1 MEKRY
6 LAFAKMAYDAG
17 TNLQGGVL
25 MDSPGTQLGT
35 IRFGPFEVDPA
46 NRELRKR
53 GSVVKLQPQQFAV
66 LLLLVE
72 RAGQVVSREEIH
84 QHIWGNDT
92 FVDFERG
99 INFSINQIRAALGD
113 DAEKPRFVETIP
125 RRGYRFIANV
135 ENREPRGAAAPVTPI
150 SGNRKSTA
158 SGHQEQVNRPS
169 DIRVPVRT
177 LSAKRIL
184 IGCLIVLITVG
195 AGFFLLRAW
204 HSGARSPQTH
214 MGTANVR
221 TFPLTTFPGEF
232 QGIAFSP
239 DASQIAF
246 TWNGPNSAR
255 WDIYVQRIGG
265 DRPLQITHTQ
275 GGMITGID
283 WSPDGRLL
291 VFGRC
296 DDENRGALY
305 TIAPLGGP
313 EHKLADVACV
323 WGLATAIW
331 TPDGRSLVFSDSCTP
346 GGSLGIVTFEL
357 ETGQKRCLASP
368 DSNAVDFWS
377 PVVSPD
383 GNNVAF
389 VSESTIRVND
399 ISTVPFHG
407 GSVRRLT
414 FEGKRIGQLVWSR
427 DGQSIVFASHREGIS
442 GNKIWKVS
450 VKGGPIEAGTDPLLA
465 MVSPEQRPL
474 STVSRDG
481 RRIAY
486 VNEQVD
492 KFIILRAHLSSP
504 GGKVLSQER
513 IMESPK
519 AIDSPQLSADG
530 KHIAFASSLSGA
542 ANIWSSDADG
552 LNALQLTSFG
562 GELVGSPD
570 WSPDG
575 KWIVFDRRPGNHA
588 QIYVTDAEGRNMHAI
603 TEGEYENNV
612 PNWSRDGKSIYFSS
626 NRTGSMELWK
636 QDLGSGVTV
645 QVTQHGGFSAVES
658 YDGQY
663 LYYVKFF
670 SPGIWRMPIGG
681 GEEQRITNQP
691 EAWFWAYWDITDTG
705 LYFFDVA
712 AVPKPEIKYYDF
724 RTHQIT
730 PVLQTAGQARY
741 WTPGISASR
750 DGRTI
755 FYPIQY
761 ANSTIM
767 ISENFQ

>member
-1 MEKRY
+1 
-6 LAFAKMAYDAG
+6 MA
-17 TNLQGGVL
+17 
-25 MDSPGTQLGT
+25 SPGTQPGP
-35 IRFGPFEVDPA
+35 IRFGPFALDPT

-53 GSVVKLQPQQFAV
+53 GSLVRLQPQQFAV
-66 LLLLVE
+66 LLLLTQ
-72 RAGQVVSREEIH
+72 RAGQIVSREEIH

-113 DAEKPRFVETIP
+113 DAEKPRYVETIP
-125 RRGYRFIANV
+125 RRGYRFVASVESDQSAKAVSSNV
-135 ENREPRGAAAPVTPI
+135 VTPI
-150 SGNRKSTA
+150 SASSTA
-158 SGHQEQVNRPS
+158 KSDQEQANRSPAAFS
-169 DIRVPVRT
+169 PAR
-177 LSAKRIL
+177 RIL
-184 IGCLIVLITVG
+184 VACVLLLLA
-195 AGFFLLRAW
+195 AGVLLVLSRVW
-204 HSGARSPQTH
+204 HSSARPAQTS
-214 MGTANVR
+214 TAAIVR

-232 QGIAFSP
+232 QGIALSP
-239 DASQIAF
+239 DASQVAF
-246 TWNGPNSAR
+246 TWNGPNFAK

-275 GGMITGID
+275 SGMITGID

-305 TIAPLGGP
+305 TIPPLGGP
-313 EHKLADVACV
+313 EHKLTDVTCD
-323 WGLATAIW
+323 WGRAIGIW
-331 TPDGRSLVFSDSCTP
+331 TPDGQSLVFSDSCTP
-346 GGSLGIVTFEL
+346 GASLGIAVFTL
-357 ETGQKRCLASP
+357 ATGQKRCLVAP
-368 DSNAVDFWS
+368 DSNSMDFLR

-383 GNNVAF
+383 GTNVAF
-389 VSESTIRVND
+389 VRESTGRVSD
-399 ISTVPFHG
+399 IATVPFRG
-407 GSVRRLT
+407 GSVHRLT

-442 GNKIWKVS
+442 GNKIWRVP
-450 VKGGPIEAGTDPLLA
+450 VTGGPIEAGTDPLLA

-486 VNEQVD
+486 VDEQVD

-504 GGKVLSQER
+504 GGRVLSQER

-530 KHIAFASSLSGA
+530 RHITFESSLSGA
-542 ANIWSSDADG
+542 PNIWSSDADG
-552 LNALQLTSFG
+552 LNLIQLTSFG
-562 GELVGSPD
+562 GELVGSSR

-575 KWIVFDRRPGNHA
+575 KWIVFDRRPGDHA
-588 QIYVTDAEGRNMHAI
+588 QIYLIDAEGRNMHAI

-612 PNWSRDGKSIYFSS
+612 PDWSRDEKSIYFSS
-626 NRTGSMELWK
+626 NRTGRMELWK
-636 QDLGSGVTV
+636 QDLGSAVAA

-658 YDGQY
+658 YDGRY

-670 SPGIWRMPIGG
+670 SPGIWRMPLEG
-681 GEEQRITNQP
+681 GEEQRITDQP
-691 EAWFWAYWDITDTG
+691 DAWFWAYWDVTDTG

-712 AVPKPEIKYYDF
+712 AVPKPEIKFYDF
-724 RTHQIT
+724 HTHKIT

-755 FYPIQY
+755 FYPMEY
-761 ANSTIM
+761 GNSTIM
-767 ISENFQ
+767 IAENFQ

>member
-1 MEKRY
+1 
-6 LAFAKMAYDAG
+6 MASP
-17 TNLQGGVL
+17 
-25 MDSPGTQLGT
+25 DSTQGT
-35 IRFGPFEVDPA
+35 IRFGQFEVDPA
-46 NRELRKR
+46 SRELRKNGR
-53 GSVVKLQPQQFAV
+53 LVKVQRQHFAV

-99 INFSINQIRAALGD
+99 INLSINQIRAALGD
-113 DAEKPRFVETIP
+113 DAEKPRFIETIP
-125 RRGYRFIANV
+125 RWGYRFIANV
-135 ENREPRGAAAPVTPI
+135 ENREQRGAAASITPI
-150 SGNRKSTA
+150 LGNRESIA
-158 SGHQEQVNRPS
+158 SGDQEQVNPPP
-169 DIRVPVRT
+169 DIRVAVRP

-184 IGCLIVLITVG
+184 ISCLTALTAVG
-195 AGFFLLRAW
+195 AGFLLLRSW
-204 HSGARSPQTH
+204 HSGARSAQTH
-214 MGTANVR
+214 TGTAIVR

-232 QGIAFSP
+232 QGIALSP
-239 DASQIAF
+239 DASQVAF
-246 TWNGPNSAR
+246 TWNGPNFAK
-255 WDIYVQRIGG
+255 WDIYVQRIEG

-275 GGMITGID
+275 SGMITGID

-296 DDENRGALY
+296 DQENRGALY
-305 TIAPLGGP
+305 TIPPLGGP
-313 EHKLADVACV
+313 EHKLTDVACV
-323 WGLATAIW
+323 WGDATAIW
-331 TPDGRSLVFSDSCTP
+331 TPDSRSLVFSDSCTP
-346 GGSLGIVTFEL
+346 GGSLGIAAFEL

-368 DSNAVDFWS
+368 ASNAVDFLN
-377 PVVSPD
+377 PMVSPD

-389 VSESTIRVND
+389 VSQSTIRVMD
-399 ISTVPFHG
+399 ISTVPFRG

-414 FEGKRIGQLVWSR
+414 YEGKRIGQLVWSR
-427 DGQSIVFASHREGIS
+427 DGQSIVFASHREGIR

-450 VKGGPIEAGTDPLLA
+450 VKGGPIEAATDPLLA

-486 VNEQVD
+486 VDEQVD
-492 KFIILRAHLSSP
+492 KFLILRAHLSSA
-504 GGKVLSQER
+504 GGQALSQEK

-519 AIDSPQLSADG
+519 AVDSPQLSADG
-530 KHIAFASSLSGA
+530 KHITFASSLSGA
-542 ANIWSSDADG
+542 PNIWNSDVDG

-562 GELVGSPD
+562 GERVGSSH

-575 KWIVFDRRPGNHA
+575 RWIVFDRRPSDHA
-588 QIYVTDAEGRNMHAI
+588 QIYVIDAEGRNMHAI
-603 TEGEYENNV
+603 TEGDYENNV
-612 PNWSRDGKSIYFSS
+612 PDWSRDGKSIYFSS
-626 NRTGSMELWK
+626 KRTGRMELWK
-636 QDLGSGVTV
+636 QDLGSGVAA

-658 YDGQY
+658 YDGKY

-681 GEEQRITNQP
+681 GEEQRITDQP
-691 EAWFWAYWDITDTG
+691 DAWFWAYWDITDTG
-705 LYFFDVA
+705 LYFFDVSA
-712 AVPKPEIKYYDF
+712 LPRPEIKFYDS

-730 PVLQTAGQARY
+730 PVLQADGQARY

-750 DGRTI
+750 DGRTL
-755 FYPIQY
+755 FYPMQY

-767 ISENFQ
+767 IAENLQ